1 MICIFVSD
9 IKKQNIDKCKYVMLQ
24 TYLTKLET

>member
-9 IKKQNIDKCKYVMLQ
+9 IKNQNIDKCKYVMLQ
-24 TYLTKLET
+24 TYLTKL